1 MSCTEW
7 MKKLPQNIH
16 VYHEQKVYFQF
27 FFYRSFS
34 DAAVTAGYEEIESK
48 QFLSSAMNLKECMGF
63 RFNSSNANFHDY

>member
-48 QFLSSAMNLKECMGF
+48 QFRHESERMYGFSFQFIECEF
-63 RFNSSNANFHDY
+63 S